1 MGREQDEF
9 LQRERKTDRN
19 YEVNRRRKSDG
30 LEKCNREGQ
39 EKTRREKVEQ
49 N

>member
-9 LQRERKTDRN
+9 LQREGKTDRS
-19 YEVNRRRKSDG
+19 YEVNKRGKSDG
-30 LEKCNREGQ
+30 LEKCNREG
-39 EKTRREKVEQ
+39 EGKTRRGKVEQ